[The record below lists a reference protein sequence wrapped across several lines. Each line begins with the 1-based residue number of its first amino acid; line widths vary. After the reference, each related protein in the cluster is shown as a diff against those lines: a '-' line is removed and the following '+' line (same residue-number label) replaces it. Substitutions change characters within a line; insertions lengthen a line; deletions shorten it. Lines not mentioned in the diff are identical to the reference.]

1 MLRVLLVI
9 FNFFKF
15 KLLVAFFLLL
25 FVIIYIGYVVFGNM
39 YNDDKKNKN
48 DKIKQIMEWA
58 YIEGQKDALEGDIR
72 IKKLNDSTYVKT
84 KSLWD

>member
-9 FNFFKF
+9 FNFFKLKKTF
-15 KLLVAFFLLL
+15 
-25 FVIIYIGYVVFGNM
+25 IILSILILCFIGIGIINKHI
-39 YNDDKKNKN
+39 DDNNKN
-48 DKIKQIMEWA
+48 NTDKIKQIMEWA

>member
-1 MLRVLLVI
+1 MS
-9 FNFFKF
+9 K
-15 KLLVAFFLLL
+15 
-25 FVIIYIGYVVFGNM
+25 
-39 YNDDKKNKN
+39 DN
-48 DKIKQIMEWA
+48 DKSNKVKIQQIMEWA